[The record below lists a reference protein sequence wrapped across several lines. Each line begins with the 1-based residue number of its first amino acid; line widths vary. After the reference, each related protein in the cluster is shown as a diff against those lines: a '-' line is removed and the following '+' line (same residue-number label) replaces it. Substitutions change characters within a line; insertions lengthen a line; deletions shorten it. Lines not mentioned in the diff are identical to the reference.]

1 MDDKK
6 LKGDISILSD
16 VTFLI
21 VIFFVS
27 VAVLLI
33 LSIVKMT
40 TGNVVTV
47 TIQGYLMGFSLNT
60 ENLLLSSLEA
70 TTDDGTPFKKLLS
83 YAAFEWN
90 GPDNNNINRIVIG
103 DKEYNIGVEWKKI
116 FDGYNLEG
124 YNYVFEIRK
133 EFADGKKSYA
143 IATNNADSAKM
154 FEPQVAEI
162 IYKIPFK
169 PCAQCSDEVEFRL
182 YSTMK
187 EFMR

>member
-1 MDDKK
+1 MADKK

-27 VAVLLI
+27 MAVLLV

-60 ENLLLSSLEA
+60 ENMLLSSLEV
-70 TTDDGTPFKKLLS
+70 TTTDGTPFKQLLS

-90 GPDNNNINRIVIG
+90 GPDNNNINAIVVG
-103 DKEYNIGVEWKKI
+103 DKAYNIGEEWKKI
-116 FDGYNLEG
+116 FDSYNLEG

-169 PCAQCSDEVEFRL
+169 PCDACSDEVEFRL
-182 YSTMK
+182 YTTMK

>member
-1 MDDKK
+1 MAEKK

-21 VIFFVS
+21 VLFFIS

-90 GPDNNNINRIVIG
+90 GPENNNINTIKIG
-103 DKEYNIGVEWKKI
+103 EKTYDIEAEWKRI

-133 EFADGKKSYA
+133 EFSDGKKSYA
-143 IATNNADSAKM
+143 IASNIEESARM

-162 IYKIPFK
+162 VYKIPFK
-169 PCAQCSDEVEFRL
+169 PCAQCDDEVGFRL
-182 YSTMK
+182 YTTMK
-187 EFMR
+187 EFLR